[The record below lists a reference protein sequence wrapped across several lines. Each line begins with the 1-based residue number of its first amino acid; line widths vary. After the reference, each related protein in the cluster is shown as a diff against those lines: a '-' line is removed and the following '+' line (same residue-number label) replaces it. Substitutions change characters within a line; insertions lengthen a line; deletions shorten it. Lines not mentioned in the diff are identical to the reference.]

1 MWVGNELDEPDIALL
16 HANAV
21 GVFAAFFEVLA
32 EVFSATAFA
41 GLAVGL
47 AAGNVLLWSAL
58 RSRAGAAALHWL
70 GVAMTLVAIA
80 VWIRLRGPW
89 AVATW
94 ATEGAVVYWIA
105 MRTSREWLRLGAWA
119 LLAMAVYR
127 WSQPDLQAT
136 PDPYTL
142 MANARSATGLYVTA
156 LFYLLAWLQRR
167 EADAAERH
175 RARERAVLILSASA
189 TTVVVISQEIVS
201 FWNVYGESSVASVAR
216 EMTLSV
222 SWVMY
227 AAWLVI
233 AGFRRNYAPV
243 RYFAIALFGLAVLK
257 MFLVDLG
264 TLSGIYRITGF
275 LLVGVMLLIVS
286 YLYQR
291 AGGRALPGPPEA

>member
-1 MWVGNELDEPDIALL
+1 
-16 HANAV
+16 
-21 GVFAAFFEVLA
+21 
-32 EVFSATAFA
+32 
-41 GLAVGL
+41 
-47 AAGNVLLWSAL
+47 
-58 RSRAGAAALHWL
+58 
-70 GVAMTLVAIA
+70 
-80 VWIRLRGPW
+80 
-89 AVATW
+89 
-94 ATEGAVVYWIA
+94 VYWIA

-119 LLAMAVYR
+119 LLAMAVSR